1 MTSHNK
7 LIQQAKQ
14 NQVEYLKKSSL
25 YSKQLINTIYTLI
38 KSNSSDNATTS
49 SVIDK
54 ITTIHQLDHD
64 IDIQLN
70 ELAKQFDG
78 LDKCKRDLQVLISRC
93 NEVLYSD
100 GLYHEGLIDVLQRRV
115 EGVDRELRILEHTVK
130 IIKDH

>member
-1 MTSHNK
+1 MTSHND

-25 YSKQLINTIYTLI
+25 YSKQLINTIHTLI
-38 KSNSSDNATTS
+38 QSNSSDKAATS

-78 LDKCKRDLQVLISRC
+78 LEKCKRDLQALIAKC
-93 NEVLYSD
+93 NEVLYRD
-100 GLYHEGLIDVLQRRV
+100 GREGLIDGLQRRV
-115 EGVDRELRILEHTVK
+115 EGVDRELRILEHTAK
-130 IIKDH
+130 IVEDH